1 VAALVVRLIAVW
13 HDLVARDAMMLARPG
28 VGLPV
33 VVVGAIVAAAAIFV
47 DGGR

>member
-1 VAALVVRLIAVW
+1 MVLVVRLIAMW
-13 HDLVARDAMMLARPG
+13 HELVARDAMMLARPG

-33 VVVGAIVAAAAIFV
+33 VVIGAIVAAAAILL